1 MTNRSR
7 EAGEFGEAKSRERS
21 DSGTAVPQDNIKT
34 MSSNPQCQQRKIR
47 FYTIGLIITCLF
59 ANHAVAQSTS
69 RLVRPRIVI
78 TGDPELD
85 DNNSLIR
92 FLLYSCDMQIEG
104 LIYASSGFHWKGD
117 GKGTK
122 WFVPGREYSRFGLD
136 TCPCE
141 SWRWAKN
148 ERFIHNAVEAY
159 KKVYPNL
166 KVHNS
171 DYPAPEELISKIRYG
186 NIEFD
191 GDISKDSPG
200 SDLIKSIILDDKPGP
215 LFIAAWGGQSTIA
228 RALRSIQEQY
238 EYTTEWES
246 IKEKISRKVVLLPS
260 GDQDD
265 TYATYIKPNW
275 PDIEYRQFS
284 GGPNYSY
291 GAQLRAKQADSVYL
305 TAAWMKE
312 NVSDRG
318 PLGSLYRVW
327 GDGKQMVKGDVM
339 DYFGIP
345 GHTNAELKKMGYVVW
360 MPVQPKGS
368 WLGEGDDFTFMN
380 MLGNGLRA
388 YEAGSYGGWGGRQT
402 GNNEAMNFSFLSI
415 DSTANLSTTT
425 QSTRQSNKSAKEL
438 AYPDFFPQAQR
449 DFAARLKWS
458 VTIAYKDANHEPVAK
473 IEGPLNIL
481 AFAGEKIR
489 INAEVSDPD
498 GNAVSIKWWQ
508 FGVGSYPGNVVISN
522 PNPAQAEVLIPG
534 DAVGGQT
541 IHLILEAIDNGTPSL
556 TSYQRIIITV
566 KDK

>member
-1 MTNRSR
+1 MTARPH
-7 EAGEFGEAKSRERS
+7 
-21 DSGTAVPQDNIKT
+21 DQMTARLNK
-34 MSSNPQCQQRKIR
+34 KLR
-47 FYTIGLIITCLF
+47 FYTTGLIIMCFF
-59 ANHAVAQSTS
+59 ANHAGAQTS
-69 RLVRPRIVI
+69 SGQIKPRIVV
-78 TGDPELD
+78 TTDPELD

-122 WFVPGREYSRFGLD
+122 WYVPGREYSRFGLD
-136 TCPCE
+136 TCPCL
-141 SWRWAKN
+141 SWRWAEN
-148 ERFIHNAVEAY
+148 ERYIHNAVEAY

-166 KVHNS
+166 KVHNP
-171 DYPAPEELISKIRYG
+171 DYPAPDELMSKIRYG

-200 SDLIKSIILDDKPGP
+200 SDLIKSLILDDKPGP
-215 LFIAAWGGQSTIA
+215 LFITAWGGQSTIA
-228 RALRSIQEQY
+228 RALRSIQSQY

-246 IKEKISRKVVLLPS
+246 IKDKISRKVVLLPS

-275 PDIEYRQFS
+275 PDIDYRQFK

-291 GAQLRAKQADSVYL
+291 GAQLGARQDDSIYC

-312 NVSDRG
+312 NVSDSG
-318 PLGSLYRVW
+318 PLGALYRVW
-327 GDGKQMVKGDVM
+327 GDGKQMVKGDIM

-345 GHTNAELKKMGYVVW
+345 GHTNAELKKMRYVVW

-368 WLGEGDDFTFMN
+368 WLGEGDNPTFMN

-388 YEAGSYGGWGGRQT
+388 YEAGSYGGWGGRQED
-402 GNNEAMNFSFLSI
+402 NNDAMNFSFLSI
-415 DSTANLSTTT
+415 DSTASQSTTT
-425 QSTRQSNKSAKEL
+425 QGTRQSNKSAEVL

-458 VTIAYKDANHEPVAK
+458 VTATYKNANHEPDARIV
-473 IEGPLNIL
+473 GPMNIL
-481 AFAGEKIR
+481 ASAGEKIR
-489 INAEVSDPD
+489 LNGDVSDPD
-498 GNAVSIKWWQ
+498 GDAVSMKWWQ
-508 FGVGSYPGNVVISN
+508 FQVGSYPNKVVIIN
-522 PNPAQAEVLIPG
+522 PNASKAEVLIPK
-534 DAVGGQT
+534 DVLGGQT
-541 IHLILEAIDNGTPSL
+541 IHIILEATDNGSPSL

-566 KDK
+566 KEN